1 MAWKSFPILLIL
13 LILGVGACSQ
23 SSPGADTSAPTAPST
38 VNSEVALAIADLTN
52 VERNRAGLA
61 ALSVDA
67 RLNTAA
73 RLQVDQ
79 LASMQ
84 TLDHEVPNGPY
95 PSPPDRL
102 AAAGYQWQAYG
113 ENLASGYRTAAE
125 AMNGWMNSPGHRA
138 NIVNGNFTEI
148 GTAYATDPTGR
159 PYYVQVFGRP
169 R

>member
-1 MAWKSFPILLIL
+1 MTRKSTPILLIL
-13 LILGVGACSQ
+13 LTLAAGACSE
-23 SSPGADTSAPTAPST
+23 SSPGTDTSAPSSPST
-38 VNSEVALAIADLTN
+38 VNSEVALAIANLTN

-61 ALSVDA
+61 ALAVNA
-67 RLNTAA
+67 RLNMAA
-73 RLQVDQ
+73 QLQADQ

-84 TLDHEVPNGPY
+84 ILEHEVPNGPY
-95 PSPPDRL
+95 PTPPDRL

-125 AMNGWMNSPGHRA
+125 AMNGWINSPGHRA
-138 NIVNGNFTEI
+138 NIVNGSFTEI
-148 GTAYATDPTGR
+148 GTAYATDAAGR

>member
-1 MAWKSFPILLIL
+1 MSRKYTPILLIL
-13 LILGVGACSQ
+13 LTLGAGACSQ
-23 SSPGADTSAPTAPST
+23 SSPGTDTSAPASPST
-38 VNSEVALAIADLTN
+38 VNSEVAVAIADLTN

-61 ALSVDA
+61 ALTVSA

-73 RLQVDQ
+73 RLQADQ
-79 LASMQ
+79 LASSQ
-84 TLDHEVPNGPY
+84 ILEHDVPNGPY